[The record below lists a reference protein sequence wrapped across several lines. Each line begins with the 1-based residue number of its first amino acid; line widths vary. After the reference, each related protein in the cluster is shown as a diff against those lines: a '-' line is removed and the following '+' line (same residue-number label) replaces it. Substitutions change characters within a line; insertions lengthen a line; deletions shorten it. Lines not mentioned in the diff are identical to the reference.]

1 MNKTDLEFESL
12 DSLIKEHSATI
23 VPEDFSK
30 RVMKHIETQ
39 SPLLRLWDRPWA
51 QWAAASIGLAFAIG
65 RLFNYIFS
73 AWLAIEL
80 AG

>member
-1 MNKTDLEFESL
+1 MNKTDLELESL

-30 RVMKHIETQ
+30 RVMKHIEIQ
-39 SPLLRLWDRPWA
+39 PLLVRLWERPWV
-51 QWAAASIGLAFAIG
+51 QWAAASIGLAFAMA
-65 RLFNYIFS
+65 RLLNYIFS